1 MKRLLFGLAFAGL
14 FAGAAS
20 AADMRMPVKAA
31 PVAAPMAIWSGFYL
45 GAVGGYGSE
54 NSGGNNAVAGIDV
67 RIKGGFAGGTAG
79 YNWQFGQWVIGL
91 EGDAAWSGMKA
102 DATLLGVFVE
112 DRVRSWGTVRGRV
125 GVAFDTVLLYAT
137 GGYAWMDNRI
147 RGAIPVLA
155 VNVSDSNFHHGWTAG
170 AGVEWMF
177 APKWS
182 LKAEYLYRS
191 FSGEQYFAGP
201 LFAGG
206 FNTGN
211 INFHSG
217 QVGVNFHF

>member
-1 MKRLLFGLAFAGL
+1 MKRLLLGLVFAGL
-14 FAGAAS
+14 FAGASS

-31 PVAAPMAIWSGFYL
+31 PMAVPATIWSGFYL
-45 GAVGGYGSE
+45 GAMGGYGSE
-54 NSGGNNAVAGIDV
+54 NSADFNGIDV
-67 RIKGGFAGGTAG
+67 GLKGGFAGGTAG

-91 EGDAAWSGMKA
+91 EGDAAWSGIKA
-102 DATLLGVFVE
+102 DANAFGIFVE

-125 GVAFDTVLLYAT
+125 GAAFDTVLLYAT

-147 RGAIPVLA
+147 NIA
-155 VNVSDSNFHHGWTAG
+155 VPALLINLSDSNFHHGWTVG

-182 LKAEYLYRS
+182 FKAEYLYRQ
-191 FSGEQYFAGP
+191 FGGENYFAGP
-201 LFAGG
+201 LLAGG
-206 FNTGN
+206 FNSGTLG
-211 INFHSG
+211 FHSG